1 MADATIL
8 VVDDSPTDVRLLSNT
23 LQGGGY
29 RIITASDGDEAL
41 NKAKRERPGLIL
53 LDVLLPKKNGFQ
65 VCRDL
70 KTSAETRD
78 IPVILI
84 SSKRQDIDKVWG
96 IKQGAD
102 EYITKPWNDDELL
115 TAIARHL

>member
-1 MADATIL
+1 MADTTIL
-8 VVDDSPTDVRLLSNT
+8 VVDDSPTDVRLLSST

-29 RIITASDGDEAL
+29 RIITAADGDEAI
-41 NKAKRERPGLIL
+41 NKARQERPRLIV

-70 KTSAETRD
+70 KTSAETRH

-84 SSKRQDIDKVWG
+84 SSKRQDIDRFWG

-102 EYITKPWNDDELL
+102 EYITKPWSDEELL
-115 TAIARHL
+115 TAVARHL

>member
-1 MADATIL
+1 MADPTIL
-8 VVDDSPTDVRLLSNT
+8 VVDDSPTDLRLLSTT

-29 RIITASDGDEAL
+29 RIIIASDGDEAL
-41 NKAKRERPGLIL
+41 SKARQERPRLIL

-65 VCRDL
+65 VCRAL
-70 KTSAETRD
+70 KTAAETRD

-84 SSKRQDIDKVWG
+84 SSKRHDSDRFWG

-102 EYITKPWNDDELL
+102 EYITKPWSDEELL
-115 TAIARHL
+115 TAVARHL